1 MVEEVINLMKWNVYI
16 YDINQQKMA
25 DFNIFDHGSFVEYV
39 KKAIKKFK
47 NKEVFASQLKTELA
61 YYFWSKSEWEIIIS
75 PWCGNKKP
83 CDVKIDVFDQVMM
96 NFDIFVDYVWN
107 NRKEILKIE

>member
-1 MVEEVINLMKWNVYI
+1 MKWNVYI

-25 DFNIFDHGSFVEYV
+25 DFNIFDHGNFVEYV
-39 KKAIKKFK
+39 KKAIMKFK
-47 NKEVFASQLKTELA
+47 NKEVFANQLKSELM
-61 YYFWSKSEWEIIIS
+61 YYFWSKSQYEIIIS

-96 NFDIFVDYVWN
+96 NFDIFVDYVWD
-107 NRKEILKIE
+107 NRKELLNYDSE